1 MVLPVKDQIKYWTIA
16 ASILL
21 IFLWLLGDILLPFVL
36 GAAIAYLLDPIVDR
50 LERLGTGRVL
60 GTILILM
67 AAFFVLFFIFLLLIP
82 LAIDQFRLLA
92 AAAPDLVT
100 SVQALVL
107 NQIASISPE
116 SEALNSTVSNLST
129 MAQEKLGIIF
139 GSVMA
144 SAISLIDVIMLMVI
158 TPVVAVYLLVD
169 WDRILKKINELLP
182 LDHAAVVRSLASE
195 IDSTLSAF
203 VRGMIA
209 VCLVLG
215 IYYATALSL
224 IGLEFGLIIGFI
236 AGLVSFIP
244 YVGALLGG
252 VLAIGLALIQFWGDF
267 ELVALVVGV
276 FIVGQIFEGN
286 ILTPKLVGNSVGLHP
301 VSLILALSLFG
312 AFFGFIGLLL
322 AVPLAASA
330 GVILRFFIKKYKM
343 SRLFLGE
350 NGSKRNT

>member
-82 LAIDQFRLLA
+82 LVIDQFRLLA

-169 WDRILKKINELLP
+169 WDRILGKINELLP
-182 LDHAAVVRSLASE
+182 LDHASVVRSLASE

-276 FIVGQIFEGN
+276 FIIGQILEGN

>member
-16 ASILL
+16 AAILL
-21 IFLWLLGDILLPFVL
+21 IFLWLLGDILLPFIL

-60 GTILILM
+60 GTTLILV

-82 LAIDQFRLLA
+82 LVIDQFRLLA
-92 AAAPDLVT
+92 KAAPDLVN

-107 NQIASISPE
+107 NQIASIAPE
-116 SEALNSTVSNLST
+116 SEAVNSTVSKLST

-144 SAISLIDVIMLMVI
+144 SAISLIDIIMLMVI

-169 WDRILKKINELLP
+169 WDRILGKINELLP
-182 LDHAAVVRSLASE
+182 LDHAPVIRSLASE
-195 IDSTLSAF
+195 IDSKLSAF

-215 IYYATALSL
+215 IYYATALTI
-224 IGLEFGLIIGFI
+224 IGLEFGLIIGLI

-252 VLAIGLALIQFWGDF
+252 ILAIGLALMQFWGEF
-267 ELVALVVGV
+267 QAVALVIGI

-312 AFFGFIGLLL
+312 AFFGFVGLLL
-322 AVPLAASA
+322 AVPLAATA
-330 GVILRFFIKKYKM
+330 GVILRFLVQNYKT
-343 SRLFLGE
+343 SRLYLGE
-350 NGSKRNT
+350 HGSKPDT

>member
-67 AAFFVLFFIFLLLIP
+67 AAFFVLFLIFLLLIP
-82 LAIDQFRLLA
+82 LVIDQFRLLA

-169 WDRILKKINELLP
+169 WDRILEKINELLP
-182 LDHAAVVRSLASE
+182 LDHASVVRSLASE

>member
-82 LAIDQFRLLA
+82 LVIDQFRLLA

-144 SAISLIDVIMLMVI
+144 SAISLIDVIMLIVI

-169 WDRILKKINELLP
+169 WDRILEKINELLP
-182 LDHAAVVRSLASE
+182 LDHASVVRSLASE

>member
-82 LAIDQFRLLA
+82 LVIDQFRLLA

-169 WDRILKKINELLP
+169 WDRILEKINELLP
-182 LDHAAVVRSLASE
+182 LDHASVVRSLASE

-252 VLAIGLALIQFWGDF
+252 ILAIGLALIQFWGDF

-276 FIVGQIFEGN
+276 FIIGQILEGN

>member
-82 LAIDQFRLLA
+82 LVIDQFRMLA

-169 WDRILKKINELLP
+169 WDRILEKINELLP
-182 LDHAAVVRSLASE
+182 LDHASVVRSLASE

>member
-82 LAIDQFRLLA
+82 LVIDQFRLLVA
-92 AAAPDLVT
+92 AVPDLVT

-116 SEALNSTVSNLST
+116 SEALNSPVSNLST

-169 WDRILKKINELLP
+169 WDRILEKINELLP
-182 LDHAAVVRSLASE
+182 LDHASVVRSLASE

>member
-107 NQIASISPE
+107 DQIASISPE

-144 SAISLIDVIMLMVI
+144 SAISLIDVIMLMVV

-169 WDRILKKINELLP
+169 WDRILEKINELLP
-182 LDHAAVVRSLASE
+182 LDHASVVRSLASE

>member
-82 LAIDQFRLLA
+82 LVIDQFRLLA

-169 WDRILKKINELLP
+169 WDRILEKINELLP
-182 LDHAAVVRSLASE
+182 LDHASVVRSLASE

-276 FIVGQIFEGN
+276 FVVGQIFEGN

>member
-21 IFLWLLGDILLPFVL
+21 LFLWLLGDILLPFVL

-50 LERLGTGRVL
+50 LERLGTGRIL
-60 GTILILM
+60 GTTLILV

-82 LAIDQFRLLA
+82 LVIDQFRLLA

-116 SEALNSTVSNLST
+116 SEALNSTVSKLST

-144 SAISLIDVIMLMVI
+144 SAISLIDIIMLMVI
-158 TPVVAVYLLVD
+158 TPVVAVYLLID
-169 WDRILKKINELLP
+169 WDRILEKINELLP
-182 LDHAAVVRSLASE
+182 LDHAPVIRSLAVE
-195 IDSTLSAF
+195 IDNTLSAF

-215 IYYATALSL
+215 IYYATALTL
-224 IGLEFGLIIGFI
+224 IGLEFGLIIGVI

-252 VLAIGLALIQFWGDF
+252 ILAIGLALIQFWGDF

-330 GVILRFFIKKYKM
+330 GVILRFVIKKYKM

-350 NGSKRNT
+350 NGSKPNT

>member
-82 LAIDQFRLLA
+82 LVIDQFRLLA

-169 WDRILKKINELLP
+169 WDRILGKINELLP
-182 LDHAAVVRSLASE
+182 LDHASVVRSLASE

-276 FIVGQIFEGN
+276 FIIGQIFEGN

>member
-82 LAIDQFRLLA
+82 LVIDQFRLLVA
-92 AAAPDLVT
+92 AVPDLVT

-169 WDRILKKINELLP
+169 WDRILEKINELLP
-182 LDHAAVVRSLASE
+182 LDHASVVRSLASE

>member
-169 WDRILKKINELLP
+169 WDRILEKINELLP
-182 LDHAAVVRSLASE
+182 LDHASVVRSLASE

-343 SRLFLGE
+343 SRLFLGG

>member
-60 GTILILM
+60 GTILILI

-82 LAIDQFRLLA
+82 LVIDQFRLLA

-116 SEALNSTVSNLST
+116 SEALNSTLSKLST

-144 SAISLIDVIMLMVI
+144 SAISLIDIIMLMVI

-169 WDRILKKINELLP
+169 WDRILEKINELLP
-182 LDHAAVVRSLASE
+182 LDHASVVRSLASE

-330 GVILRFFIKKYKM
+330 GVIFRFLIKKYKM

-350 NGSKRNT
+350 NGSKPNT

>member
-21 IFLWLLGDILLPFVL
+21 LFLWLLGDILLPFVL

-60 GTILILM
+60 GTILIIM

-82 LAIDQFRLLA
+82 LVIDQFRLLVA
-92 AAAPDLVT
+92 AVPDLVT

-169 WDRILKKINELLP
+169 WDRILEKINELLP
-182 LDHAAVVRSLASE
+182 LDHASVVRSLASE

>member
-169 WDRILKKINELLP
+169 WDRILEKINELLP
-182 LDHAAVVRSLASE
+182 LDHASVVRSLASE

-224 IGLEFGLIIGFI
+224 IGLEFGLIIGFL

>member
-60 GTILILM
+60 GTILIIM

-82 LAIDQFRLLA
+82 LVIDQFRLLVA
-92 AAAPDLVT
+92 AVPDLVT

-169 WDRILKKINELLP
+169 WDRILEKINELLP
-182 LDHAAVVRSLASE
+182 LDHASVVRSLASE

>member
-169 WDRILKKINELLP
+169 WDRILEKINELLP
-182 LDHAAVVRSLASE
+182 LDHALVVRSLASE

>member
-50 LERLGTGRVL
+50 LERLGTGRIL
-60 GTILILM
+60 GTTLILV

-82 LAIDQFRLLA
+82 LVIDQLRLLA

-100 SVQALVL
+100 SVQALIL

-116 SEALNSTVSNLST
+116 SEALNSTVSKLST

-144 SAISLIDVIMLMVI
+144 SAISLIDIIMLMVI

-169 WDRILKKINELLP
+169 WDRILEKINELLP
-182 LDHAAVVRSLASE
+182 LDHAPVVKSLASE
-195 IDSTLSAF
+195 IDNTLSAF

-209 VCLVLG
+209 VCMVLG

-330 GVILRFFIKKYKM
+330 GVILRFLIKKYKM

-350 NGSKRNT
+350 NGSKPNT

>member
-82 LAIDQFRLLA
+82 LVIDQFRLLA

-169 WDRILKKINELLP
+169 WDRILGKINELLP
-182 LDHAAVVRSLASE
+182 LDHASVVRSLASE

-252 VLAIGLALIQFWGDF
+252 ILAIGLALIQFWGDF

>member
-82 LAIDQFRLLA
+82 LVIDQFRLLA

-169 WDRILKKINELLP
+169 WDRILEKINELLP
-182 LDHAAVVRSLASE
+182 LDHASVVRSLASE

-267 ELVALVVGV
+267 ELIALVVGV

>member
-67 AAFFVLFFIFLLLIP
+67 AAFFVLFLIFLLLIP
-82 LAIDQFRLLA
+82 LVIDQFRLLA
-92 AAAPDLVT
+92 AVAPDLVT

-169 WDRILKKINELLP
+169 WDRILEKINELLP
-182 LDHAAVVRSLASE
+182 LDHASVVRSLASE

-203 VRGMIA
+203 VRGMIV

>member
-169 WDRILKKINELLP
+169 WDRILEKINELLP
-182 LDHAAVVRSLASE
+182 LDHASVVRSLASE

-312 AFFGFIGLLL
+312 ALFGFIGLLL

>member
-82 LAIDQFRLLA
+82 LVIDQFRLLA

-169 WDRILKKINELLP
+169 WDRILEKINELLP
-182 LDHAAVVRSLASE
+182 LDHASVVRSLASE

-252 VLAIGLALIQFWGDF
+252 VLAIGFALIQFWGDF

-330 GVILRFFIKKYKM
+330 GVIIRFLIKKYKM

-350 NGSKRNT
+350 NGSKPNT

>member
-82 LAIDQFRLLA
+82 LVIDQFRLLA

>member
-50 LERLGTGRVL
+50 LERLGAGRVL

-82 LAIDQFRLLA
+82 LVIDQFRLLA

-169 WDRILKKINELLP
+169 WDRILEKINELLP
-182 LDHAAVVRSLASE
+182 LDHASVVRSLASE

>member
-169 WDRILKKINELLP
+169 WDRILEKINELLP
-182 LDHAAVVRSLASE
+182 LDHASVVRSLASE

-276 FIVGQIFEGN
+276 FIAGQIFEGN

>member
-82 LAIDQFRLLA
+82 LVIDQFRLLA

-100 SVQALVL
+100 SVQTLVL

-169 WDRILKKINELLP
+169 WDRILEKINELLP
-182 LDHAAVVRSLASE
+182 LDHASVVRSLASE

>member
-82 LAIDQFRLLA
+82 LVIDQFRLLA

-169 WDRILKKINELLP
+169 WDRILEKINELLP
-182 LDHAAVVRSLASE
+182 LDHASVVRSLASE

-276 FIVGQIFEGN
+276 FIIGQIFEGN

-330 GVILRFFIKKYKM
+330 GVILRFLIKKYKM

-350 NGSKRNT
+350 NGSKPNT

>member
-21 IFLWLLGDILLPFVL
+21 LFLWLLGDILLPFVL

-82 LAIDQFRLLA
+82 LVIDQFRLLA

-169 WDRILKKINELLP
+169 WDRILGKINELLP
-182 LDHAAVVRSLASE
+182 LDHASVVRSLASE

>member
-16 ASILL
+16 AAILL
-21 IFLWLLGDILLPFVL
+21 IFLWLLGDILLPFIL

-60 GTILILM
+60 GTTLILV

-82 LAIDQFRLLA
+82 LVIDQFRLLA
-92 AAAPDLVT
+92 KAAPDLVN

-107 NQIASISPE
+107 NQIASIAPE
-116 SEALNSTVSNLST
+116 SEVVNSTVSKLST

-144 SAISLIDVIMLMVI
+144 SAFSLIDIIMIMVI

-169 WDRILKKINELLP
+169 WDRILGKINELLP
-182 LDHAAVVRSLASE
+182 LDHAPVIRSLASE

-215 IYYATALSL
+215 IYYATALTI
-224 IGLEFGLIIGFI
+224 IGLEFGLIIGLI

-252 VLAIGLALIQFWGDF
+252 ILAIGLALMQFWGEF
-267 ELVALVVGV
+267 QAVASVIGI
-276 FIVGQIFEGN
+276 FIIGQIFEGN

-312 AFFGFIGLLL
+312 GFFGFVGLLL
-322 AVPLAASA
+322 AVPLAATA
-330 GVILRFFIKKYKM
+330 GVILRFLVQNYKT
-343 SRLFLGE
+343 SRLYLGE
-350 NGSKRNT
+350 HGSKPDT

>member
-82 LAIDQFRLLA
+82 LVIDQFRLLA
-92 AAAPDLVT
+92 AAAPDLVA
-100 SVQALVL
+100 SVQALLL

-144 SAISLIDVIMLMVI
+144 SAISLIDIIMLMVI

-169 WDRILKKINELLP
+169 WDRILEKINELLP
-182 LDHAAVVRSLASE
+182 LDHASVVRSLASE

>member
-1 MVLPVKDQIKYWTIA
+1 MALPVKDQIKYWTIA
-16 ASILL
+16 AAILVL
-21 IFLWLLGDILLPFVL
+21 FLWLLGDILLPFVL
-36 GAAIAYLLDPIVDR
+36 GASIAYLLDPIVDR

-60 GTILILM
+60 GTTLILV
-67 AAFFVLFFIFLLLIP
+67 AAFFVVFFIFLLVIP
-82 LAIDQFRLLA
+82 LVIDQIRLLA
-92 AAAPDLVT
+92 KAAPDLIST
-100 SVQALVL
+100 VQEVMISK
-107 NQIASISPE
+107 IASIAPE
-116 SEALNSTVSNLST
+116 SEAVNLTLSKFT
-129 MAQEKLGIIF
+129 TIAQEKLGNIV

-144 SAISLIDVIMLMVI
+144 SAISLIDIITLLVI

-169 WDRILKKINELLP
+169 WDRILLKINELLP
-182 LDHAAVVRSLASE
+182 LDHAVVIRSLAAE
-195 IDSTLSAF
+195 IDTTLSAF

-209 VCLVLG
+209 VCLILG

-224 IGLEFGLIIGFI
+224 IGLEFGLIIGLI

-267 ELVALVVGV
+267 ELVALVFSV

-312 AFFGFIGLLL
+312 AFFGFIGLLW

-330 GVILRFFIKKYKM
+330 AVILRFLIKKYKL

-350 NGSKRNT
+350 NGSKPDT

>member
-182 LDHAAVVRSLASE
+182 LDHASVVRSLASE

>member
-82 LAIDQFRLLA
+82 LVIDQFRLLA

-116 SEALNSTVSNLST
+116 SEALNSTVSNLSK

-144 SAISLIDVIMLMVI
+144 SAISLIDIIMLMVI

-169 WDRILKKINELLP
+169 WDRILEKINELLP
-182 LDHAAVVRSLASE
+182 LDHASVVRSLASE

>member
-82 LAIDQFRLLA
+82 LVIDQFRLLA

-169 WDRILKKINELLP
+169 WDRILEKINELLP
-182 LDHAAVVRSLASE
+182 LDHASVVRSLASE

-276 FIVGQIFEGN
+276 FIIGQILEGN

>member
-21 IFLWLLGDILLPFVL
+21 LFLWLLGDILLPFVL

-82 LAIDQFRLLA
+82 LVIDQFRLLA
-92 AAAPDLVT
+92 AATPDLVT
-100 SVQALVL
+100 AVQALVL

-169 WDRILKKINELLP
+169 WDRILEKINELLP
-182 LDHAAVVRSLASE
+182 LDHASVVRSLASE

>member
-82 LAIDQFRLLA
+82 LVIDQFRLLA

-100 SVQALVL
+100 SVQTLVL

-169 WDRILKKINELLP
+169 WDRILEKINELLP
-182 LDHAAVVRSLASE
+182 LDHASVVRSLASE

-267 ELVALVVGV
+267 ELVALVFGV

-330 GVILRFFIKKYKM
+330 GVILRFLIKKYKM

>member
-169 WDRILKKINELLP
+169 WDRILEKINELLP
-182 LDHAAVVRSLASE
+182 LDHASVVRSLASE

-224 IGLEFGLIIGFI
+224 IGLEFALIIGFM